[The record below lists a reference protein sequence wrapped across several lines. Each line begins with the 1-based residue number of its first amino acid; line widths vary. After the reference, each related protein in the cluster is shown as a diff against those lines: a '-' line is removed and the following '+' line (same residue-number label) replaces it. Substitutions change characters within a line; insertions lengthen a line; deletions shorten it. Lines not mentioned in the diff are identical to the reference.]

1 MASAGM
7 DRITLSSLES
17 DTAHQKPCYDV
28 CPHAHQWEEF
38 ENHPSFHVPWHSTEC
53 GERWNA
59 IRYRFVRAV
68 EMTAQSLVPMG
79 VVGISSLNEIR
90 LRKMQKSSR
99 MKVERQAKVGHVP
112 AGTTFSPGAEP
123 FDTQSTKLDQRGLGR
138 GLLQFLATQGG
149 TRPYQCPLSQNQL
162 QITTSGWMGPIS
174 SLVGNGKTVSNSRG
188 IQVCT

>member
-1 MASAGM
+1 
-7 DRITLSSLES
+7 
-17 DTAHQKPCYDV
+17 
-28 CPHAHQWEEF
+28 
-38 ENHPSFHVPWHSTEC
+38 
-53 GERWNA
+53 
-59 IRYRFVRAV
+59 
-68 EMTAQSLVPMG
+68 MTAQSLVPMG

-188 IQVCT
+188 IQNSWFCIELRVYLKPTHYSLRHGWTSADGALYNWNFLGSPDGHEWFLLCKHLQDRSLATGGYSAHTW